1 MRVQFLS
8 KLRTEDIDDDRALLT
23 DALFVLVDEEVIEI
37 PKGTVT
43 DFASVPRI
51 PLAYMLAG
59 GTARRAAV
67 LHDFLYSKQRDREW
81 ADKVFRAAM
90 EADGVP
96 WWRRNLMYAAVRTF
110 GGWPYAAKVT
120 A

>member
-1 MRVQFLS
+1 MNVLFLS
-8 KLRTEDIDDDRALLT
+8 KLRTEDIDDERAVLT
-23 DALFVLVDEEVIEI
+23 DSLFALVETDVIEV
-37 PKGTVT
+37 PKGFQT

-67 LHDFLYSKQRDREW
+67 LHDYLYTQQRDREW
-81 ADKVFRAAM
+81 ADDVFLAAM

-96 WWRRNLMYAAVRTF
+96 WWRRKIMYAAVRAF
-110 GGWPYAAKVT
+110 GEGPYSEKAA
-120 A
+120 